1 MGRSPCRERLCL
13 KKNSMM
19 YHKTVLKNGVKILSE
34 RMDHFRSVSL
44 GVWVGV
50 GSRDELEEEN
60 GISHFIEHMIFKGTQ
75 SRSNLQIAKELDAIG
90 GFSNAFT
97 GKEHTCFYGKA
108 LNKDFPRLADILSD
122 IFLNSVFDPQDMDRE
137 RQVILQEINMME
149 DTPDDHIHVLFNDF
163 FWRDHPLGMCVLG
176 TDETVSTIGKEVV
189 LDYIDRFYTPNRIL
203 LAASG
208 DIDHDALVACFE
220 PLFEPLSSNSEGP
233 SRAVPQVNVGVSC
246 HWKDL
251 EQVHICL
258 AGKAPNLSSEL
269 RFAGAVF
276 NTILGGNMSSRLFQ
290 EVREKRGLAY
300 SVYSFLSSYSDAGL
314 FGVYAATDPSEV
326 NHALKVVN
334 AEIKKIR
341 GGELPE
347 IELDA
352 AKEHLIGSI
361 LLGSENTDA
370 SMMRLA
376 KNEYVFGEYVSH
388 DEVVAKLKKVTIDE
402 VVAVLEET
410 FGNDEISLVTLG
422 PA

>member
-1 MGRSPCRERLCL
+1 
-13 KKNSMM
+13 MM

-34 RMDHFRSVSL
+34 KMDHFRSVSL

-50 GSRDELEEEN
+50 GSRDELEKEN

-75 SRSNLQIAKELDAIG
+75 NRSNLQIAKELDAIG

-108 LNKDFPRLADILSD
+108 LNRDFPRLADILSD

-149 DTPDDHIHVLFNDF
+149 DTPDDHIHVLFNSF

-176 TDETVSTIGKEVV
+176 TNETVSTIGKEVV

-220 PLFEPLSSNSEGP
+220 PLFESLSSNNEGP
-233 SRAVPQVNVGVSC
+233 SRAVPHVNAGVSC

-258 AGKAPNLSSEL
+258 GGKAPNLSSEL
-269 RFAGAVF
+269 RFAGAVS
-276 NTILGGNMSSRLFQ
+276 NTVLGGNMSSRLFQ

-326 NHALKVVN
+326 NHTLKVVN

-347 IELDA
+347 TELDA
-352 AKEHLIGSI
+352 AKEHLIGSL

-388 DEVVAKLKKVTIDE
+388 DEVVAELKKVTIDE
-402 VVAVLEET
+402 VVAVVEET

-422 PA
+422 PAKSEDLDLASLRFND

>member
-1 MGRSPCRERLCL
+1 
-13 KKNSMM
+13 MM

-50 GSRDELEEEN
+50 GSRDELEKEN

-108 LNKDFPRLADILSD
+108 LNKDFPHLADILSD

-137 RQVILQEINMME
+137 RQVILQEIDMME

-176 TDETVSTIGKEVV
+176 TDETVSTIGKEVI

-220 PLFEPLSSNSEGP
+220 PLFEPLSSNSGGP

-258 AGKAPNLSSEL
+258 GGKAPNLSSEL
-269 RFAGAVF
+269 RFAGAVL

-326 NHALKVVN
+326 NYALKVVN

-341 GGELPE
+341 RGELSE
-347 IELDA
+347 KELDA
-352 AKEHLIGSI
+352 AKEHLIGSL

-376 KNEYVFGEYVSH
+376 KNEYVFGRYVSH
-388 DEVVAKLKKVTIDE
+388 DETVAELKKVTIDE
-402 VVAVLEET
+402 VVAVVEET
-410 FGNDEISLVTLG
+410 FGNHEISLVTLG
-422 PA
+422 PAKSEDLDLTSLRVND